1 MSARPTQNFSNTQN
15 FLFCFFFWWFTKEF
29 FLTAESSVGGDDFV
43 FSKKKK
49 KQISL
54 IFKLLFPEDIEKQN
68 FVFEF

>member
-1 MSARPTQNFSNTQN
+1 MIHKRI
-15 FLFCFFFWWFTKEF
+15 FLP
-29 FLTAESSVGGDDFV
+29 AESSVGGDDFV
-43 FSKKKK
+43 FSKKK